1 MAIPQTFTD
10 TLFIIALIN
19 RRDQYHEQAD
29 ELSLL
34 YDGQPLL
41 TTDAVLLEVGNA
53 MARAFKAEAAEVIES
68 FLTSTDVTVVRLT
81 PELFDRAFALYKS
94 HQDKEWGRV
103 DCISFIVMQ
112 DAGATDAL
120 TFDRHFAQA
129 GFRALM
135 RERAA

>member
-1 MAIPQTFTD
+1 MAIPQTFVD

-94 HQDKEWGRV
+94 HQD
-103 DCISFIVMQ
+103 
-112 DAGATDAL
+112 
-120 TFDRHFAQA
+120 
-129 GFRALM
+129 
-135 RERAA
+135 